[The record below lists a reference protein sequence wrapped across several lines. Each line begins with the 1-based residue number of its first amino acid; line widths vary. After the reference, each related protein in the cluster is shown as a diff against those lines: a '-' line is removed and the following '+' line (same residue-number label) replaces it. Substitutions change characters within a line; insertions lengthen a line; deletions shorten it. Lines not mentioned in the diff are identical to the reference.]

1 MKSATLLLMTVLFT
15 AAAVFSFGESRA
27 VVSQDSVIAPYLSG
41 CDGPKREETSNGVQ
55 VRLEICGSDHDGYDI
70 DASNPSTGKKFDCR
84 YSFTLTGTKRDGSD
98 SVSISRDKTITVSST
113 ATGWFNAYGES
124 GIKDGKNFKISSFS
138 VSCSES

>member
-1 MKSATLLLMTVLFT
+1 MKTAVLFLMTFFLT
-15 AAAVFSFGESRA
+15 ATSVITFGETPMPTTEDA
-27 VVSQDSVIAPYLSG
+27 VTYLSG

-55 VRLEICGSDHDGYDI
+55 VRLEICGSDRDGYDI

-84 YSFTLTGTKRDGSD
+84 YSFTLTGTKRDGGD

-124 GIKDGKNFKISSFS
+124 GIREGKDFKISSFS